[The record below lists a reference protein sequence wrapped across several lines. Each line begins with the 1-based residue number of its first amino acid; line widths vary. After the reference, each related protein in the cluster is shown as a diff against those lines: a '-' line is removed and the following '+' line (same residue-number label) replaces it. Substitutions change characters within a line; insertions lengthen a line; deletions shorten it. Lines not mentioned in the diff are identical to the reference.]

1 MGSCWGLMKSQLR
14 LFLVGIALPLAFAW
28 IAYGQA
34 SEPQVVR
41 VVCLPARPLALAA
54 AEANGIF
61 ARYGISVQA
70 EVATSSDLLRGGLA
84 SGKYMV
90 AHAAVD
96 NEVAM
101 YEGGDTDVAIVMGG
115 EGSTNELI
123 AQSGVQA
130 IADLR
135 GKVLIVDAPHTA
147 YALQLKKIL
156 LSNGMQLGRD
166 YELKPVG
173 STPVRLQA
181 MRDNKEYAASMLG
194 VPTSIL
200 ARTDGFVSLGNTQ
213 NLIGPYQGIGA
224 FVKRSWAKDNSAL
237 LTKYIAA
244 SVEAQRWLMAPG
256 NKQQAIALME
266 KEWKLSPEVAAQTY
280 AAEVEGP
287 GGLEKDARFDLD
299 GFKNVLKI
307 RADVEGQWQGTPPS
321 PERYFDLTYY
331 DAAVGSIQ
339 PGK

>member
-1 MGSCWGLMKSQLR
+1 MKSRFR
-14 LFLVGIALPLAFAW
+14 LFFAGIALPLAFAW
-28 IAYGQA
+28 IANGQA
-34 SEPQVVR
+34 SDPQVIR

-61 ARYGISVQA
+61 AKYGISVQA
-70 EVATSSDLLRGGLA
+70 EVATNSDLLRGGLA

-101 YEGGDTDVAIVMGG
+101 YEAGDTDVAIVMGG

-123 AQSGVQA
+123 AQKGIHA

-156 LSNGMQLGRD
+156 MSNGMQLGRD

-181 MRDNKEYAASMLG
+181 MRDNKDYAASMLG

-200 ARTDGFVSLGNTQ
+200 ARADGFVSLGNTQ
-213 NLIGPYQGIGA
+213 SLIGPYQGIGA
-224 FVKRSWAKDNSAL
+224 FVKRSWAKNNSAL
-237 LTKYIAA
+237 LVKYIAA
-244 SVEAQRWLMAPG
+244 SVEAQRWLMARD
-256 NKQQAIALME
+256 NKQQTIALME
-266 KEWKLSPEVAAQTY
+266 KEWELSPGVAAQTY
-280 AAEVEGP
+280 ATEVEGP
-287 GGLEKDARFDLD
+287 GSLESDARFDLD

-307 RADVEGQWQGTPPS
+307 RADVEGQWQGMPPS

-331 DAAVGSIQ
+331 DAAVGSIK
-339 PGK
+339 PGQ

>member
-1 MGSCWGLMKSQLR
+1 MKTGLRQ
-14 LFLVGIALPLAFAW
+14 LFLTCIAVLLMLSW
-28 IAYGQA
+28 IVRAQTA
-34 SEPQVVR
+34 EPQTIR
-41 VVCLPARPLALAA
+41 MVCLPARPLALAA

-61 ARYGISVQA
+61 AKYGISVQA
-70 EVATSSDLLRGGLA
+70 EVANSSDVLRSGLA

-101 YEGGDTDVAIVMGG
+101 YEGGDTDVTIVMGG

-123 AQSGVQA
+123 AQPGIHA
-130 IADLR
+130 ISDLR

-156 LSNGMQLGRD
+156 LSNGMQAGRD

-173 STPVRLQA
+173 STPARLQA
-181 MRDNKEYAASMLG
+181 MRDNKDYAASMLG

-200 ARTDGFVSLGNTQ
+200 ARADGFVSLGKTQ
-213 NLIGPYQGIGA
+213 DLIGPYQGIGA

-237 LTKYIAA
+237 LVKYLAA
-244 SVEAQRWLMAPG
+244 SVEAQRWLMSPA
-256 NKQQAIALME
+256 NKQQTMALIE

-280 AAEVEGP
+280 ADDVEGP
-287 GGLEKDARFDLD
+287 GGLEKDGRFNLD

-307 RADVEGQWQGTPPS
+307 RAETEGQWQGKPPS
-321 PERYFDLTYY
+321 PEKYFDLSYY
-331 DAAVGSIQ
+331 DAALQSAKSVD
-339 PGK
+339 

>member
-1 MGSCWGLMKSQLR
+1 MNSRVR
-14 LFLVGIALPLAFAW
+14 LFLAAALLPLAFAW
-28 IAYGQA
+28 ISHGQA
-34 SEPQVVR
+34 AEPQVVR

-61 ARYGISVQA
+61 AKYGISVQA
-70 EVATSSDLLRGGLA
+70 EVATSSDILRGGLA
-84 SGKYMV
+84 SGKYTV

-101 YEGGDTDVAIVMGG
+101 YEGGDSDVTIVMGG

-123 AQSGVQA
+123 VQPEIHT
-130 IADLR
+130 IADLH
-135 GKVLIVDAPHTA
+135 GNVLIVDAPHTA

-156 LSNGMQLGRD
+156 LSNGMQPGRD

-181 MRDNKEYAASMLG
+181 MRDNKGYAGSMLG

-200 ARTDGFVSLGNTQ
+200 ARADGFVSLGNTQ
-213 NLIGPYQGIGA
+213 NLIGAYQGIGA
-224 FVKRSWAKDNSAL
+224 FAKKTWAKENSAL
-237 LTKYIAA
+237 LIKYIAA
-244 SVEAQRWLMAPG
+244 SVEAQRWLMAPE
-256 NKQQAIALME
+256 NKQQTIALMQ
-266 KEWKLSPEVAAQTY
+266 KEWKLSADVAAQTY
-280 AAEVEGP
+280 AAEVEGA

-307 RADVEGQWQGTPPS
+307 RAEVEGQWQGTPPS
-321 PERYFDLTYY
+321 PERYFDMTYY
-331 DAAVGSIQ
+331 DAALRGIKT
-339 PGK
+339 GN